1 VARQPLLQWL
11 AIEAMDR
18 DTFKNWVK
26 VMQALEEA
34 GKTDSYIYY
43 RAKSIVTKQVDPG
56 AFGPLPKRGFNDH

>member
-11 AIEAMDR
+11 AIEVMDR

-34 GKTDSYIYY
+34 GKQTAIFIIE
-43 RAKSIVTKQVDPG
+43 RNQ
-56 AFGPLPKRGFNDH
+56 L

>member
-1 VARQPLLQWL
+1 
-11 AIEAMDR
+11 MDR

-26 VMQALEEA
+26 VTQALEEA

-56 AFGPLPKRGFNDH
+56 AFGPLPKRGFNDNQA